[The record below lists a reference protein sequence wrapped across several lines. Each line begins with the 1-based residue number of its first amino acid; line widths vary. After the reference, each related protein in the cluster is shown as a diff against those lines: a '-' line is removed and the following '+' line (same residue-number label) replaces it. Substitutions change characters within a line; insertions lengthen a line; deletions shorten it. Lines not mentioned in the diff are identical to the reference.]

1 MQLPESVC
9 EGSGTQ
15 LEEVGATVAV
25 GADADV
31 GVGVLVAPGA
41 GVLVGSATG
50 IVVGVGLGGQEEQ
63 QT

>member
-9 EGSGTQ
+9 EGCGTQ

-31 GVGVLVAPGA
+31 GVGVLVAPGV
-41 GVLVGSATG
+41 GVSVDSGLS
-50 IVVGVGLGGQEEQ
+50 VGVGLGQILQ
-63 QT
+63 QTLFA